1 MAEPQTAPQALDGV
15 RVLELAGA
23 EGEYCGKL
31 LADFGAEVIKVEP
44 PGGSPSR
51 GEPPF
56 KDDRPGPDRS
66 LPFLY
71 FNANKKSITADLD
84 TEAGRERVRRLARNA
99 DVVVE
104 SAAPG
109 TLAAMGW
116 GTRICG
122 RPTRGWSTPLSRL
135 SARPG
140 PTAGTAGPSWWPSPW
155 AGSCT

>member
-1 MAEPQTAPQALDGV
+1 MAKPQTAPQALDGV

-84 TEAGRERVRRLARNA
+84 TEAGRERVRRLARNGGRGGGERRA
-99 DVVVE
+99 RD
-104 SAAPG
+104 PG
-109 TLAAMGW
+109 GYGAW

-122 RPTRGWSTPLSRL
+122 RPTR
-135 SARPG
+135 A
-140 PTAGTAGPSWWPSPW
+140 
-155 AGSCT
+155 